1 MVQRETDPPTPGP
14 LAFRY
19 VTTAKA
25 AVDAASLARPRLS
38 ALDRWVDVAGLVSGL
53 LFAAIGGALGSPA
66 IGAIGAV
73 LIFAGLFALLTA
85 RTRPVQRWFVAKRF
99 GSLLGH
105 TVDASLDEAGI
116 HLNSVVSTSFLPWS
130 SFSAVRANAETVA
143 FFRGSVPIAYIPAS
157 AFSSPAEQA
166 NVVTFASA
174 RIVAA
179 AKVAPHH
186 PGRIDPLR

>member
-1 MVQRETDPPTPGP
+1 MVQPDPPTPRP

-38 ALDRWVDVAGLVSGL
+38 ALDRWVNVAGLVSGL
-53 LFAAIGGALGSPA
+53 LFAALGGALGNLA
-66 IGAIGAV
+66 LGAIGAV
-73 LIFAGLFALLTA
+73 LICGGLFALLTT
-85 RTRPVQRWFVAKRF
+85 RTRPVQRWFIAKRF

-105 TVDASLDEAGI
+105 TVDASLDETGI

-130 SFSAVRANAETVA
+130 SFSAVRANADTVA
-143 FFRGSVPIAYIPAS
+143 FFKGSVPIAYIPAS

-166 NVVTFASA
+166 NVVTFART
-174 RIVAA
+174 RIAAA
-179 AKVAPHH
+179 AKVAPHSQ
-186 PGRIDPLR
+186 GRIDSPG